1 MFIHQNRELQYMPT
15 VSMFYGII
23 IRMFFDEHAPPHF
36 HAEYGE
42 FKATV
47 GIRELDVLT
56 GFLPRRAQE
65 LVLDWAEL
73 HQNELLTDWDLCRQH
88 QQPNPIAPLK

>member
-1 MFIHQNRELQYMPT
+1 MPT
-15 VSMFYGII
+15 VSIFYGII

-47 GIRELDVLT
+47 GIRELEIRT
-56 GFLPRRAQE
+56 GSLPDEHKNWCWTGPSSIRPS
-65 LVLDWAEL
+65 
-73 HQNELLTDWDLCRQH
+73 C
-88 QQPNPIAPLK
+88 

>member
-1 MFIHQNRELQYMPT
+1 MPIIST
-15 VSMFYGII
+15 FYGII

-42 FKATV
+42 FKASIDIGAL
-47 GIRELDVLT
+47 GIT
-56 GFLPRRAQE
+56 GGKLPRRAQE

-73 HQNELLTDWDLCRQH
+73 HQKDLMDNWELCRQH
-88 QQPNPIAPLK
+88 QEPKKIEPLK

>member
-1 MFIHQNRELQYMPT
+1 MPIIS
-15 VSMFYGII
+15 VFYGII

-42 FKATV
+42 FKAAV
-47 GIRELDVLT
+47 DILSMEIT
-56 GFLPRRAQE
+56 GRKLPRRAQE

-73 HQNELLTDWDLCRQH
+73 HRDELMINWELCRQH
-88 QQPNPIAPLK
+88 QEPKKIEPLQ

>member
-1 MFIHQNRELQYMPT
+1 MPIIS
-15 VSMFYGII
+15 VFYGII

-42 FKATV
+42 FKAAV
-47 GIRELDVLT
+47 DILSMEIT
-56 GFLPRRAQE
+56 GRKLPRRAQE

-73 HQNELLTDWDLCRQH
+73 HRDELMIKWDLCRQH
-88 QQPNPIAPLK
+88 QEPKKIEPLQ